1 MVSGLHF
8 LLSYTCIFECDHC
21 FVYSSPNAKGTFSIS
36 QVKEILDQA
45 ENIPSIDTI
54 YFEGGEPFL
63 FNELLISSVKY
74 AKHKGFKVGIVT
86 NGYWANS
93 EENAELALQPFQD
106 IGIYDL
112 SISDDDFH
120 YENEEN
126 HSKIGMK
133 VAKNMKL
140 PVDSICIDRPT
151 TEFSDSEAIEK
162 GEPIIGGTTMFRGRA
177 VDTMAENEELPKK
190 NWQELK
196 TCPYEE
202 LREPSRVHI
211 DPYGNIHLCQ
221 GISIGN
227 VFKEPLKEIF
237 ENYDYLSHPIFK
249 DLVEGGPAQIVT
261 KHDIELE
268 FDSYIDE
275 CHLCFVARRK
285 IIKNLPYYLNPSQV
299 YGLE

>member
-45 ENIPSIDTI
+45 ENMPSMETI

-93 EENAELALQPFQD
+93 EENAELALRPFQD

-133 VAKNMKL
+133 VANKLKL
-140 PVDSICIDRPT
+140 PVDSICIDRPS
-151 TEFSDSEAIEK
+151 TEYSDSEEIEK
-162 GEPIIGGTTMFRGRA
+162 GTPVIGGSTMFRGRA
-177 VDTMAENEELPKK
+177 VDTMADKEDLPRK

-202 LREPSRVHI
+202 LREPGRVHI

-227 VFKEPLKEIF
+227 VFKEPLKEIL

-249 DLVEGGPAQIVT
+249 DLVEGGPAQLVT
-261 KHDIELE
+261 KHDIKLE
-268 FDSYIDE
+268 TESYIDE
-275 CHLCFVARRK
+275 CHLCFVTRRK
-285 IIKNLPYYLNPSQV
+285 MIKSLSNYLNPPQV